1 LKELKH
7 LEHIIAT
14 LGVKHIKQCS
24 NKNICNNIEQL
35 LQHEIEST
43 ETFRKYLLQH
53 LCQAYETKTQKTNAT
68 KQYCLLQ
75 QQNDVTATI
84 ETKSSMR
91 DATSGK
97 KKTKATKKN
106 YLLQ

>member
-1 LKELKH
+1 
-7 LEHIIAT
+7 
-14 LGVKHIKQCS
+14 
-24 NKNICNNIEQL
+24 
-35 LQHEIEST
+35 
-43 ETFRKYLLQH
+43 
-53 LCQAYETKTQKTNAT
+53 
-68 KQYCLLQ
+68 LLQ

-91 DATSGK
+91 DATSE